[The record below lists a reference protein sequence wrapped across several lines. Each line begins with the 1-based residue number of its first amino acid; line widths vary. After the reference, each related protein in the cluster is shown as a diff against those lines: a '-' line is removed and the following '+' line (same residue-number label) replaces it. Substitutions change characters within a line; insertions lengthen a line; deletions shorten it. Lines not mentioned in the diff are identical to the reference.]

1 MGKKKKQ
8 EKLKKQKE
16 KLKKQEK
23 QEKLEKQEKAAKK
36 AAKPGK
42 EKPREKAVKTVR
54 AGKSEK
60 QAMPDKVK
68 KPVTRQDAVS
78 KTGRSEKRN
87 AVGEGGTPKEK
98 QVRKAYRAGTP
109 SKQNRAAAAR
119 FRALGDENRLRI
131 LELLGDREL
140 CAADIL
146 SSIDVV
152 QSTLS
157 HHMKTLTEAGLVNVR
172 KQGKWSYYSLDAKLR
187 EQLSDLIGQWGW
199 TADDKKQK

>member
-42 EKPREKAVKTVR
+42 EKPGEKAVKTAR
-54 AGKSEK
+54 AGKPEK
-60 QAMPDKVK
+60 QAMPDKAK
-68 KPVTRQDAVS
+68 KPATRQDAVS
-78 KTGRSEKRN
+78 KTGRFAQRN
-87 AVGEGGTPKEK
+87 AVGEGGTQREK
-98 QVRKAYRAGTP
+98 QVRKAHRAGTP

-131 LELLGDREL
+131 LELLEDREL

-146 SSIDVV
+146 SSIGVV